1 MNIYQIIKKPLVTEK
16 GLSLKETENRYAF
29 VVDLRADKQ
38 SIRNA
43 VERLFK
49 VHVLNV
55 KTAIVRGKDKRVGRN
70 IGRKSNWKKALV
82 RIKEGEKIELFAG
95 V

>member
-82 RIKEGEKIELFAG
+82 RIKEGEKIELFEG